1 MGDNRAHPDVSVL
14 LVSWN
19 TRSLT
24 EECLASLPG
33 SVAAGVRYEVIAVDN
48 GSTDGSV
55 ELLRGLPE
63 VLLIENGEN
72 RGFSAA
78 VNQAYARSTGRLVLL
93 LNSDIEFKPGALSA
107 LLGFLDEHPRA
118 AGVGP
123 RYLNPDGSPQQHH
136 FRLPTMSMLMASSS
150 RVFRALPGF
159 SGSLRRYRMDDDD
172 FTCARQVEQ
181 PSASVLLLRRSALP
195 HGWLLDEGF
204 PIFFNDVELAWRL
217 RRQGFALWY
226 TPDAEV
232 YHAHGAS
239 TRQLG
244 AGLRRQHLAS
254 LIGYLKLTEPRRKRI
269 VFTGAMFLHKG
280 AQTLARR
287 PSSLPF
293 HELIPALRG
302 DPGPL
307 PHNPSREPQAATG
320 GTASRTDGGA
330 AAPGRQSAG

>member
-24 EECLASLPG
+24 EACLASLPG
-33 SVAAGVRYEVIAVDN
+33 SIAAGLRYEVIAVDN

-55 ELLRGLPE
+55 ELLRGLPD
-63 VLLIENGEN
+63 VILIENG
-72 RGFSAA
+72 RTAGT
-78 VNQAYARSTGRLVLL
+78 QRRSTRRTR
-93 LNSDIEFKPGALSA
+93 DRPPAGAAAELRHRVQARCAIRSA
-107 LLGFLDEHPRA
+107 SVPRPDPRA
-118 AGVGP
+118 AGVRP

-172 FTCARQVEQ
+172 FSCARQVEQ

-195 HGWLLDEGF
+195 DGWLLDESF

-217 RRQGFALWY
+217 RRQGLALWY

-232 YHAHGAS
+232 YHVHGAS

-244 AGLRRQHLAS
+244 RAS
-254 LIGYLKLTEPRRKRI
+254 PPAPG
-269 VFTGAMFLHKG
+269 
-280 AQTLARR
+280 LARR
-287 PSSLPF
+287 LSEAHGAAP
-293 HELIPALRG
+293 EPARLHRDDVPPEG
-302 DPGPL
+302 GPDACAAAGLAPL
-307 PHNPSREPQAATG
+307 PRADPRATG
-320 GTASRTDGGA
+320 RSR
-330 AAPGRQSAG
+330 AAPARSVSRAGGGYGPHGITN

>member
-1 MGDNRAHPDVSVL
+1 MGDNRADPDVSVL

-24 EECLASLPG
+24 EACLASL
-33 SVAAGVRYEVIAVDN
+33 SASMAAGLRCEVIVVDN

-55 ELLRGLPE
+55 ELLRRLPD
-63 VLLIENGEN
+63 VILIENDEN
-72 RGFSAA
+72 RGYAEA

-93 LNSDIEFKPGALSA
+93 LNSDIEFRPGALSA
-107 LLGFLDEHPRA
+107 LLQFLDEHPRA

-172 FTCARQVEQ
+172 FSCARQVEQ

-195 HGWLLDEGF
+195 DGWLLDEGF

-217 RRQGFALWY
+217 HRQGLALWY

-232 YHAHGAS
+232 YHVHGAS

-244 AGLRRQHLAS
+244 AALRRHHLAS
-254 LIGYLKLTEPRRKRI
+254 LIGYLKRTEPRRNRI
-269 VFTGAMFLHKG
+269 AFTGAMFLQKG

-287 PSSLPF
+287 PDSLPF

-307 PHNPSREPQAATG
+307 PHDPSRNAVRG
-320 GTASRTDGGA
+320 
-330 AAPGRQSAG
+330 